1 MKVTDLYGP
10 VPTIEAEQ
18 LRKVFETSHP
28 DDIQLLDVRQ
38 PLEYRTG
45 HIPGSRL
52 IPVADLEAHVDK
64 LDPNLLT
71 VVYCAAGVRSH
82 AAVAILIHHGFT
94 DVSHLPGGFSS
105 WLGRKATGMPQV
117 DLGQFLVTGRVE
129 EQLALA
135 WLLEQGAQDF
145 YRGVVAQR
153 KEPELKKL
161 FEQLGKAEEGH
172 KMTLASIYE
181 GLIKQPPPADFP
193 AGLVDVESLKGI
205 MEGGFRVEQALQQ
218 VADCEPYEV
227 CELAM
232 AVETNAWDHYLWLQ
246 RNASSED
253 SARMFEVLASEERM
267 HLKQLASAMEV
278 LL

>member
-10 VPTIEAEQ
+10 VPTIEPEQ
-18 LRKVFETSHP
+18 LRKLFEARHP

-38 PLEYRTG
+38 PLEYRAG

-52 IPVADLEAHVDK
+52 IPVADLEERCGQ
-64 LDPNLLT
+64 LDPQLTT

-82 AAVAILIHHGFT
+82 AATAILIHQGFA

-105 WLGRKATGMPQV
+105 WLGHKATGMPQV
-117 DLGQFLVTGRVE
+117 DLGQFLNSGSVE
-129 EQLALA
+129 EQLGLA

-145 YRGVVAQR
+145 YRGVVERREEQ
-153 KEPELKKL
+153 ELKTL

-181 GLIKQPPPADFP
+181 GLTKQPPSADFP
-193 AGLVDVESLKGI
+193 VGLVDVEGLKGI

-218 VADCEPYEV
+218 VANCEPHEV

-246 RNASSED
+246 RNARDED

-267 HLKQLASAMEV
+267 HLKQLTAVLEV